1 MLNRDQIKAGA
12 LRYKTKTAEVHCP
25 GLADPDSGDDV
36 VLVRGLSQTE
46 FDAHQA
52 ATRIIANGE
61 QIGIDESNISA
72 RIAVRVIVDA
82 DGNRLLPN
90 DGDATWLG
98 EASPK
103 DVTEVVNKALEL
115 AGMAANGEPTD
126 ETVGNSAATQDGETS
141 SGSPETTE
149 EQPPPSSS
157 DDSTLAAV

>member
-1 MLNRDQIKAGA
+1 MLSRDQIQAGA

-61 QIGIDESNISA
+61 QVGIDESNISA
-72 RIAVRVIVDA
+72 KIAVRVMVDSNG
-82 DGNRLLPN
+82 DRLLS
-90 DGDATWLG
+90 DGDASWFG

-115 AGMAANGEPTD
+115 SGMTASGEPGEAT
-126 ETVGNSAATQDGETS
+126 TGNSEATQDGETS
-141 SGSPETTE
+141 SGSPETTD
-149 EQPPPSSS
+149 QPPPSSS
-157 DDSTLAAV
+157 DDSTPVAV

>member
-1 MLNRDQIKAGA
+1 MLNREQIQAGA

-52 ATRIIANGE
+52 ATRIVANGE

-72 RIAVRVIVDA
+72 RIAVRVIVDSSG
-82 DGNRLLPN
+82 DRLLT
-90 DGDATWLG
+90 DGDAAWLG

-115 AGMAANGEPTD
+115 SGMAATGEPSEAT
-126 ETVGNSAATQDGETS
+126 EGNSEATQDGETS
-141 SGSPETTE
+141 SGSPETTT
-149 EQPPPSSS
+149 QPQSSSS